1 MNRNPQARLCSIA
14 FLVATVAALQV
25 SKSQDSTHTTETI
38 PLIPMQSVTLTDVIK
53 KLARQTGQN
62 FILDLRLGGPSRL
75 GGPWLGLDGRPAPEP
90 SVTVR
95 WENLTAEQLLGKL
108 LKKHG
113 LTIIANP
120 ATSIARIAFTNQAV
134 KPIPASQVG
143 DGSNAVIP
151 LVVMDCVPLD
161 EAIKNFAAQAHLNLS
176 LDPALP
182 VSSAGPVTHTVAEC
196 FVSVRWE
203 KVTARQALAALLD
216 NYGLALFLDPVT
228 SSAKILAKAQTEGA
242 MPPKQR

>member
-1 MNRNPQARLCSIA
+1 
-14 FLVATVAALQV
+14 
-25 SKSQDSTHTTETI
+25 
-38 PLIPMQSVTLTDVIK
+38 
-53 KLARQTGQN
+53 
-62 FILDLRLGGPSRL
+62 
-75 GGPWLGLDGRPAPEP
+75 
-90 SVTVR
+90 
-95 WENLTAEQLLGKL
+95 
-108 LKKHG
+108 
-113 LTIIANP
+113 
-120 ATSIARIAFTNQAV
+120 
-134 KPIPASQVG
+134 
-143 DGSNAVIP
+143 
-151 LVVMDCVPLD
+151 MDCVPLD

-196 FVSVRWE
+196 FVSVRGE